1 MRSGKTAKQIEELK
15 QQLDLGKSIL
25 VAGLK
30 DSGEYLNRLGEG
42 YEAEPHY
49 MQHSKPIE
57 VTWTDLWTLNA
68 VEYLP
73 TLVGYKFK
81 KL

>member
-1 MRSGKTAKQIEELK
+1 MRAGKTAKQIEELK

-42 YEAEPHY
+42 YEA
-49 MQHSKPIE
+49 
-57 VTWTDLWTLNA
+57 VA
-68 VEYLP
+68 VFSSFAEN
-73 TLVGYKFK
+73 VKIGYKFK
-81 KL
+81 KI